1 MSGARAMIEKAESYL
16 GYREGAAN
24 SNRFSTEMGRP
35 AEAGCAD
42 LVSAVALESGNADH
56 FPDTASCSAARGWF
70 EQRGRLSAYPA
81 IGAQVLF
88 GAPGNPY
95 GPGGEHTGICVSYTA
110 DTLTVLA
117 GSINTNDSG
126 STDGDGVYSRIYQ
139 RRSAYVD
146 SYGYPDY
153 PEGLV
158 CADPA
163 WRGRPGVTYFGQE
176 ASVTDLPTA
185 GLTAT
190 LPVGV
195 PAQNSGQVVIDGQP
209 YGPGASGAHLATMRE
224 LLVAAG
230 CSRYPD
236 TPALGP
242 DWSQADTESFRQY
255 QLRIGDTGPD
265 ADGIPGPRQ
274 LHHLEEE
281 YGGRP
286 YTVQPGDT
294 LSAIAAEFGTT
305 VERLA
310 RANGL
315 PDPDHIEAGQI
326 LRIVG

>member
-1 MSGARAMIEKAESYL
+1 MSGARAMIDKAESYL

-35 AEAGCAD
+35 AEAWCAD
-42 LVSAVALESGNADH
+42 FVSAVALESGNAAH
-56 FPDTASCSAARGWF
+56 FPDTASCSDARGWF
-70 EQRGRLSAYPA
+70 EQRGRLSVYPA

-88 GAPGNPY
+88 GAPGNPL
-95 GPGGEHTGICVSYTA
+95 GPGGEHTGICVSYDT
-110 DTLTVLA
+110 DTLTVVA
-117 GSINTNDSG
+117 GNTNTDG
-126 STDGDGVYSRIYQ
+126 SPEGDGVYSRTYQ

-163 WRGRPGVTYFGQE
+163 WRGRAGVIYFGHE
-176 ASVTDLPTA
+176 ASVADLPTQS
-185 GLTAT
+185 LTGAI
-190 LPVGV
+190 
-195 PAQNSGQVVIDGQP
+195 PAQQERQVVIDGQP
-209 YGPGASGAHLATMRE
+209 YGPGASGAHLATLRE
-224 LLVAAG
+224 MLVAAG
-230 CSRYPD
+230 CSRYADLPS
-236 TPALGP
+236 PGP
-242 DWSQADTESFRQY
+242 DWSDADTASFRAY

-274 LHHLEEE
+274 LHHLERE

-310 RANGL
+310 EANAL
-315 PDPDHIEAGQI
+315 TDPDHIEAGQI
-326 LRIVG
+326 LRIVR